1 MAYEIRYTDFV
12 DKGSIIV
19 EDKSINQDTSLD
31 FPGKRSTAYGRS
43 IAENFLHLLENFASA
58 DAPLRPVEGQLWY
71 DTTDN
76 EDQLKIYNG
85 TQWVP
90 SGGVKRSN
98 SEPIASAS
106 LNGELWVDKTN
117 QQLYLF
123 NGVEWILVG
132 PEASS
137 GALTGIKAE
146 TILDVSDTQQIIFTM
161 YVKDKPVVIISDTE
175 FVPKRAISG
184 FSRINAGITID
195 HKFKFYGL
203 SSTSENLRIANE
215 DIPSERF
222 VRSDVESTVTDRFN
236 IRSNRGIRIGE
247 ASQFELALNNQTV
260 EMKNNVSGSSVDF
273 VLRDQ
278 TQYNTVLHID
288 SQRVVGINN
297 PAPEESLD
305 VRGNIKISPLTDDS
319 LTGNLIIDSTVNS
332 IDIESGSIVTAGGI
346 GVARDIFAGGV
357 ITSASKAVIRDIE
370 PYVRSDQSNLN
381 GIGTIGTSTNKFEQL
396 YVNTINATNINVT
409 GNITGNLE
417 GTASTA
423 QRLATPISLNFA
435 GGDISGRTGDFDGRT
450 SISDIELSVSN
461 EFISNKT
468 RITNVLNTDEILVNK
483 VDTSDG
489 TETGIYKVS
498 KFNFLKTIPTIPV
511 GSMLPFGGYTPPAGW
526 LICDGSVVNK
536 VDFNNLWQTIQHN
549 FRDPVTLP
557 DGGVSTFALPD
568 FRGRT
573 AVGLDAMGSQ
583 GIAGRNSDAFEI
595 GNTGGSSE
603 TVINEENL
611 PEHEHYLR
619 DENGRDFYAI
629 NIGTGEE
636 VPDDNISLNYEANS
650 EAAKG
655 TNGIST
661 SGGIKT
667 ASNTGVPLDIMNP
680 FLATT
685 MIIYAGE

>member
-12 DKGSIIV
+12 NKGSIIV

-31 FPGKRSTAYGRS
+31 FPGKRSTAYGQS
-43 IAENFLHLLENFASA
+43 VAENFLHLLENFAST
-58 DAPLRPVEGQLWY
+58 DSPLRPVEGQLWY

-76 EDQLKIYNG
+76 EDQLNIYNG

-90 SGGVKRSN
+90 SGGIKRSN
-98 SEPIASAS
+98 SEPVVSES
-106 LNGELWVDKTN
+106 SNGDLWVDRTN

-123 NGVEWILVG
+123 NGVEWILIG

-146 TILDVSDTQQIIFTM
+146 TILDVSDTQQTIFTM
-161 YVKDKPVVIISDTE
+161 NVKDRPIVIISDTE
-175 FVPKRAISG
+175 FVPKRSIPG
-184 FSRINAGITID
+184 FSKINAGVTLINT
-195 HKFKFYGL
+195 FKFYGI
-203 SSTSENLRIANE
+203 SSTAENLRIANE

-222 VRSDVESTVTDRFN
+222 IRSDIESTVTDRFN

-260 EMKNNVSGSSVDF
+260 EIKNNVSGSGVDF
-273 VLRDQ
+273 VLRDR
-278 TQYNTVLHID
+278 TQYNTVLRID

-305 VRGNIKISPLTDDS
+305 VRGNIKISPLADDS

-332 IDIESGSIVTAGGI
+332 TDIESGSIITAGGI

-357 ITSASKAVIRDIE
+357 ITSTSKAVIRDIE

-381 GIGTIGTSTNKFEQL
+381 GIGTIGTSTNKFQQL
-396 YVNTINATNINVT
+396 YVNTIDATNINVT
-409 GNITGNLE
+409 GNIEGNLE
-417 GTASTA
+417 GTASSA
-423 QRLATPISLNFA
+423 QRLSTPISLNFA
-435 GGDISGRTGDFDGRT
+435 GGDISGTTGNFDGRT
-450 SISDIELSVSN
+450 AISDIKLSVSN
-461 EFISNKT
+461 EFISTKS

-498 KFNFLKTIPTIPV
+498 KFNFLKTVPTIPV
-511 GSMLPFGGYTPPAGW
+511 GSMLPFGGYTPPNGW

-536 VDFNNLWQTIQHN
+536 VEFNNLWQVIQHN
-549 FRDPVTLP
+549 FRDPVTLV
-557 DGGVSTFALPD
+557 DGGASTFALPD
-568 FRGRT
+568 FRGRMP
-573 AVGLDAMGSQ
+573 VGLDAMGSQ
-583 GIAGRNSDAFEI
+583 GVAGRNSDALDI

-611 PEHEHYLR
+611 PEHEHDMQGNDGSQYYGIR
-619 DENGRDFYAI
+619 
-629 NIGTGEE
+629 IGSEE
-636 VPDDNISLNYEANS
+636 TLPDDARSLNYETGDR
-650 EAAKG
+650 G
-655 TNGIST
+655 TQGLSS

-667 ASNTGVPLDIMNP
+667 SGNIGVPLDIMNP

-685 MIIYAGE
+685 IIIYAGE